1 MKKFKKVLLYLL
13 VVFYVGSGLM
23 HFINAEQYYFI
34 MPSWL
39 PFHDLLIYLSGVA
52 EIGLGLLL
60 IPVKTRALAAKL
72 IIAMLLVFFFV
83 IHIPQSI
90 DFYRTNNEYFVLTI
104 IRLPIQFL
112 FIAWAWLFAKQEV
125 VE

>member
-23 HFINAEQYYFI
+23 HFVSAEQYYFM

-39 PFHDLLIYLSGVA
+39 PFHDLLIYLSGLA

-60 IPVKTRALAAKL
+60 IPTQTRAFAAKL
-72 IIAMLLVFFFV
+72 IVVMLLVFFFV

-90 DFYRTNNEYFVLTI
+90 DFYQTNNEFFLASI

-112 FIAWAWLFAKQEV
+112 FIAWAWLFAKKETVQ
-125 VE
+125 